1 MAGMVLG
8 LHHERPVELV
18 LIDLDAVEA
27 TDLRQQQ
34 AEAHPPLGDLLILG
48 LELVVAL
55 ALVFR
60 VAVAVAAFFFDLL
73 PDRIE
78 LAVGHT
84 RRDFELI
91 GLRQGIQQLAL
102 ELGPGQPVVVALQ
115 LLHDLGAQG
124 RQIRLAQVLGQGVV
138 DGPRDGGA
146 HLLDRDR
153 EDGLAAGQLVVH
165 VLLGKGDRDTA
176 LLPGLGADQLVL
188 EALDETIAAE
198 FEMVVLAR
206 HARQRLAV
214 DRALEIDHQH
224 VALFRRAR
232 GLERRGLPLGA
243 RQALEGLV
251 DLRFGHIDLGPL
263 QLDLGEVAHLDIRQ
277 QLDRDLVLE
286 ILALLEGGDLDL
298 RLHGRAQAALG
309 ERLGR
314 AVAHR
319 LLDDL
324 AHDRLAEALL
334 QDRHRH
340 FARAEA
346 REPHFLADLFEARL
360 QLFAEVLG
368 RNDDGVFALEVVRE
382 CFRDLHEGF
391 GLS

>member
-1 MAGMVLG
+1 MTGVVLG
-8 LHHERPVELV
+8 LHHEGPVELV

-27 TDLRQQQ
+27 PDLRQQQ
-34 AEAHPPLGDLLILG
+34 AEAHPPFGNLPVLG

-60 VAVAVAAFFFDLL
+60 VAVAVAAFLFDLL
-73 PDRIE
+73 PDRFE
-78 LAVGHT
+78 LAVDHA
-84 RRDFELI
+84 RRHFELV
-91 GLRQGIQQLAL
+91 GLRQGIQKLPL
-102 ELGPGQPVVVALQ
+102 ELGPGQAVVVALK
-115 LLHDLGAQG
+115 LLCHLGPQG

-138 DGPRDGGA
+138 DGPRNGGA
-146 HLLDRDR
+146 HLFDRDV
-153 EDGLAAGQLVVH
+153 EDRLAAGQLVVH
-165 VLLGKGDRDTA
+165 VLLGEGDRDAA

-188 EALDETIAAE
+188 EALDEAVAAE
-198 FEMVVLAR
+198 LQMVVLAG

-224 VALFRRAR
+224 VALLRRPR
-232 GLERRGLPLGA
+232 GVKRRGLPLGA
-243 RQALEGLV
+243 GQAPERLL
-251 DLRFGHIDLGPL
+251 DLRLRHVDFDPL
-263 QLDLGEVAHLDIRQ
+263 QLDLGEVAHLDVRQ

-286 ILALLEGGDLDL
+286 ILALLKGGDLDL

-309 ERLGR
+309 QRLGR

-324 AHDRLAEALL
+324 AHHRLAEALA

-340 FARAEA
+340 LAGAEA
-346 REPHFLADLFEARL
+346 RKPHFLADLFEARV

-368 RNDDGVFALEVVRE
+368 RNDDRVFSLEVVRE
-382 CFRDLHEGF
+382 CFRNLHEGF